1 MVPPLIPHCFD
12 HVWNLKRLSII
23 ILVSRRNEEREK
35 KKERKKINKKE
46 SSSSPGRVRV
56 IIERGTRH
64 LPVKSTHVAARGWK
78 ILEPIFQTKALLRGS
93 STCLTRVITHFNGRQ
108 IMLVARVVRPFLKIG
123 RKGERKRERERE
135 SRDVWKAKVCSM
147 GGRLFRSWRATIH
160 GFEDGAGIPQELNRA

>member
-23 ILVSRRNEEREK
+23 ILVSRRNEERE

-123 RKGERKRERERE
+123 RKGERKRERERVATFGKRRFVQWGDAFSGVGE
-135 SRDVWKAKVCSM
+135 RRYTDSRTVQ
-147 GGRLFRSWRATIH
+147 
-160 GFEDGAGIPQELNRA
+160 GFHRN

>member
-78 ILEPIFQTKALLRGS
+78 ILEPIFDQS
-93 STCLTRVITHFNGRQ
+93 SLTRIFYVLNSRHYAFQWPTNY
-108 IMLVARVVRPFLKIG
+108 ARGTRGASVPEN
-123 RKGERKRERERE
+123 RKER
-135 SRDVWKAKVCSM
+135 
-147 GGRLFRSWRATIH
+147 
-160 GFEDGAGIPQELNRA
+160 